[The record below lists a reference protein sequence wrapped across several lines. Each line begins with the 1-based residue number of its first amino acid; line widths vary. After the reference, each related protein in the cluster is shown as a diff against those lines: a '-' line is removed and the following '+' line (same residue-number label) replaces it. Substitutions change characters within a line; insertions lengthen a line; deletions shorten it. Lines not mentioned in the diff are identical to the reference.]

1 MTAAAGVQLGQ
12 HEPPTHLVAHFSDP
26 HLLAGGRRQFDRVDS
41 TGHLI
46 AALEQFERSGLRPD
60 AIVFTGDL
68 ADLGEEDAYARLRDL
83 VTPVVERLG
92 AQLVWCMGNH
102 DERAPY
108 ARILFGEDVA
118 GDGSAGIAPQDRVH
132 DVNGLRIVAL
142 DSSVPGY
149 HHGELE
155 ATQLDWLRE
164 VLATPAEHG
173 TLLALHHPPIPSPLD
188 PLMEVIELQGQ
199 ERLADVVR
207 GTDVRGVLGGH
218 LHYSTHS
225 MFAGVPVS
233 VASAT
238 CYTMALGL
246 AEITLGG
253 YDRFQSVDTVHVYA
267 DRLVHTTVSIGS
279 APLLNGLPTAAIA
292 FAGAMTPDER
302 LDMLS
307 RKDSPWNRGEV
318 DPAEVLAGAGL
329 GAGTPTGGAVTTRSE
344 PLD

>member
-1 MTAAAGVQLGQ
+1 MTAVPGAALGQ

-26 HLLAGGRRQFDRVDS
+26 HLLAGGRPQFGKVDS
-41 TGHLI
+41 TGHLV
-46 AALEQFERSGLRPD
+46 AALEQLERSDIRPD

-68 ADLGEEDAYARLRDL
+68 ADLGEEDAYVRLRDI

-92 AQLVWCMGNH
+92 SQLIWCMGNH

-108 ARILFGEDVA
+108 ARILFGEDLA
-118 GDGSAGIAPQDRVH
+118 GDGSAGVATQDRVY
-132 DVNGLRIVAL
+132 DVNGLRIIAL

-155 ATQLDWLRE
+155 PAQLDWLRD
-164 VLATPAEHG
+164 VLATPAPHG
-173 TLLALHHPPIPSPLD
+173 TILALHHPPVPSPLD
-188 PLMEVIELQGQ
+188 PLMAVIELKDQDAFA
-199 ERLADVVR
+199 EVIR

-225 MFAGVPVS
+225 TFAGVPVS

-246 AEITLGG
+246 PDVTLGG
-253 YDRFQSVDTVHVYA
+253 YDRFQSVDTVHVYG
-267 DRLVHTTVSIGS
+267 DRLVHTTVSLGD
-279 APLLNGLPTAAIA
+279 APVLNGLPTAAIA
-292 FAGAMTPDER
+292 FAESMDPAAR
-302 LDMLS
+302 VDMLS
-307 RKDSPWNRGEV
+307 RKDSPWNRGEI
-318 DPAEVLAGAGL
+318 DPAALF
-329 GAGTPTGGAVTTRSE
+329 GGAVGGAQGEERSE